1 MIQFN
6 HARNPPKMSKSRH
19 KGRPVNGI
27 LLLDKPKGITSNAAL
42 QVVKRLYGARKA
54 GHTGSLD
61 PLASGMLPICFGE
74 ATKFSQF
81 LLESDKRYQVTAK
94 LGIKTTTGDAE
105 GQIVVEKSIPTFYL
119 DTFEH
124 LFSQFTGG
132 MQQIPSMY
140 SAIKQ
145 NGQPLY
151 KLARQ
156 GLEVTREPREIQIYK
171 IEYLSHTHNSFS
183 CTVHCSKGTYIRT
196 LIEDMGETLGCG
208 AHVQELRRLTVG
220 PYQLEQM
227 QTLAHLDE
235 LASHQI
241 KDVMDSY
248 LLPVD
253 SAIQSWPELI
263 MSEAA
268 IYYLTQGQPVIAP
281 YAPTSGWVRMTR
293 KNGGFLGV
301 GEILDD
307 GRVAP
312 RRLTDTKNLPL

>member
-1 MIQFN
+1 
-6 HARNPPKMSKSRH
+6 MSKSRT
-19 KGRPVNGI
+19 KGRPLDGI

-42 QVVKRLYGARKA
+42 QVVKRLYNARKA

-81 LLESDKRYQVTAK
+81 LLESDKCYEVTAK

-105 GQIVVEKSIPTFYL
+105 GEVISEKPVPNITREIL
-119 DTFEH
+119 EQ
-124 LFSQFTGG
+124 LFLQFTGPI
-132 MQQIPSMY
+132 QQIPSMY

-156 GLEVTREPREIQIYK
+156 GLEVTREPRDIQIHG
-171 IEYLSHTHNSFS
+171 IHYLSHDLTSFS
-183 CTVHCSKGTYIRT
+183 FTVHCSKGTYVRT
-196 LIEDMGETLGCG
+196 LVEDMGEALGCG
-208 AHVQELRRLTVG
+208 GHVQELRRLTVG
-220 PYQLEQM
+220 PYQMEHM

-235 LASHQI
+235 LAGNQAREI
-241 KDVMDSY
+241 MDSY

-253 SAIQSWPELI
+253 SAIQGWPELV

-268 IYYLTQGQPVIAP
+268 IYYLKQGQPVIAP
-281 YAPTSGWVRMTR
+281 YAPTSGWVRISR

-301 GEILDD
+301 GEILED
-307 GRVAP
+307 GRLAP
-312 RRLTDTKNLPL
+312 RRLVQQN

>member
-1 MIQFN
+1 
-6 HARNPPKMSKSRH
+6 MSKSRTR
-19 KGRPVNGI
+19 GRPLDGI

-42 QVVKRLYGARKA
+42 QVVKRFYDARKA

-81 LLESDKRYQVTAK
+81 LLESDKCYEVTAK

-105 GQIVVEKSIPTFYL
+105 GEVISERPVPNITQEILEQ
-119 DTFEH
+119 
-124 LFSQFTGG
+124 LFVQFTGKI
-132 MQQIPSMY
+132 QQIPSMY

-156 GLEVTREPREIQIYK
+156 GLEVPREPREIQIYS
-171 IEYLSHTHNSFS
+171 IHYLSHDSNSFS
-183 CTVHCSKGTYIRT
+183 FTVHCSKGTYVRT
-196 LIEDMGETLGCG
+196 LVEDMGETLACDG
-208 AHVQELRRLTVG
+208 HVQALRRLTVG
-220 PYQLEQM
+220 PYQVDQM

-235 LASHQI
+235 LAGNQGREI
-241 KDVMDSY
+241 MDSY

-253 SAIQSWPELI
+253 SAIQGWPELT

-268 IYYLTQGQPVIAP
+268 IYYLKQGQPVIAP
-281 YAPTSGWVRMTR
+281 YAPTSGWVRISR

-312 RRLTDTKNLPL
+312 RRLVQNL